1 MTKVTI
7 SSNLRFSVLLI
18 FGAIFA
24 QLSIPQVSAQVTP
37 SGLRL
42 KDINPDVLIGATLQ
56 SNNIDTEHILT
67 DNHAKQNIFKRE
79 FNIGQATCYPAWF
92 TWTGL
97 KQYDFTQFNNS
108 VNWLYNNNFAIVA
121 HLLAGPDRYYPDW
134 FKNTSYSKAQ
144 LEDILEDNIRAT
156 ITSNGNANKV
166 DYWNVVNE
174 ALIWNG
180 NYYDNDS
187 DVKCKFQNM
196 GYEADKSGLADK
208 VHTQH
213 PIYIRKAFEYA
224 RKYTNKK
231 LELRDNSAE
240 FENSGNVNRDRKAKA
255 FYQLVKHLVNS
266 GVPIDAVGL
275 QGHFKLDKTYVW
287 DDLKLTIQKYKDLD
301 LEVYL
306 TEVDYAD
313 EFIDVNKDGIDD
325 GPWTPEKAQIQKQ
338 EYKSMIQAAAEGGV
352 KWICFWGI
360 RDNFN
365 INWLYNRD
373 PMLFAEDLTTKPA
386 YYGVQ
391 AGLRLDY
398 PNNPNW
404 STTIQAEHYVNS
416 IGVNTQPAKDFGGGL
431 NVGWTDAGDYMA
443 YTNNVISIPSAG
455 QYTVE
460 YRVAS
465 PVNTGVIELRRT
477 GSNPP
482 IYGRINVPNTGGFQT
497 WRTIKHTVTFPQG
510 SQTFRIQVING
521 GFNVN
526 WFRIT
531 KVNNTSSPSAIK
543 GDLQTDVNTIPELNE
558 ESNIVVRNN
567 ILNLKLSGQSSN
579 VRLYSLDGKKL
590 VDFPTYAT
598 EAIVDMNK
606 YRTGVYILKV
616 SSPGGNLT
624 KKVIRK

>member
-1 MTKVTI
+1 MTKNFI
-7 SSNLRFSVLLI
+7 SNFKFSVLLI
-18 FGAIFA
+18 FGAIIA
-24 QLSIPQVSAQVTP
+24 LLSIQQVSAQVTP

-56 SNNIDTEHILT
+56 TGSLDTKEILT

-79 FNIGQATCYPAWF
+79 FNIGQATCYPAWD

-97 KQYDFTQFNNS
+97 KQYDFTDFNNS
-108 VNWLYNNNFAIVA
+108 VNWLYNNNIAVVA
-121 HLLAGPDRYYPDW
+121 HLLAGPDLYYPVW
-134 FKNTSYSKAQ
+134 FKNTSYNATQ
-144 LEDILEDNIRAT
+144 LDDILEDNIRAT

-174 ALIWNG
+174 AFMWNG
-180 NYYDNDS
+180 NYYDNNS
-187 DVKCKFQNM
+187 AVKCKFQNM
-196 GYEADKSGLADK
+196 GYEADRSGLPTADSINSN
-208 VHTQH
+208 H
-213 PIYIRKAFEYA
+213 PVYIRKAFEYA

-231 LELRDNSAE
+231 LELRDYGAE
-240 FENSGNVNRDRKAKA
+240 FSGDRKAKA

-266 GVPIDAVGL
+266 GAPIDAVGL
-275 QGHFKLDKTYVW
+275 QGHFKLDKTYDW
-287 DDLKLTIQKYKDLD
+287 DELKLTIQKYKDLH

-313 EFIDVNKDGIDD
+313 EFIDTNNDSIDD

-338 EYKSMIQAAAEGGV
+338 QYKSMIQAATEGGV

-365 INWLYNRD
+365 KDWLFNRD
-373 PMLFAEDLTTKPA
+373 PLLFAENLATKPA

-391 AGLRLDY
+391 AGLSLDY
-398 PNNPNW
+398 PSNPDW
-404 STTIQAEHYVNS
+404 TTAIQAENYVNS
-416 IGVNTQPAKDFGGGL
+416 IGVNTQPTTDFGGGL

-443 YTNNVISIPSAG
+443 YTNNVVDIPSAG

-482 IYGRINVPNTGGFQT
+482 IYGRINVPNTGGYQT
-497 WRTIKHTVTFPQG
+497 WRTIKHTVTLSQG
-510 SQTFRIQVING
+510 SQTFRIQVIGG
-521 GFNVN
+521 GFNIN

-531 KVNNTSSPSAIK
+531 KVNNSASASPVKRDPSS
-543 GDLQTDVNTIPELNE
+543 DENLNV
-558 ESNIVVRNN
+558 ESKTVVSNN
-567 ILNLKLSGQSSN
+567 VLTVKLSGQSSN
-579 VRLYSLDGKKL
+579 VRLYSLEGKKL
-590 VDFPTYAT
+590 VDLPTDAT
-598 EAIVDMNK
+598 EATIDLNK

-616 SSPGGNLT
+616 SGQGGNFT
-624 KKVIRK
+624 TKVIKN